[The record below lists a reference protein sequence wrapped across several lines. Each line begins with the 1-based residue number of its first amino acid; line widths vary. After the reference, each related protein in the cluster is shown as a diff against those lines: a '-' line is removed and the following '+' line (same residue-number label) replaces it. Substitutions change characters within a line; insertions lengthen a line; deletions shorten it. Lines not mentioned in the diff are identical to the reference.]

1 MLRLAL
7 GPHGMLT
14 TPRLADAA
22 GRRSRSANAQQFAQI
37 SDALRLQQVQH
48 LLPYSG
54 REERVGQRVVR
65 VLHVEAVELRQ
76 RREVQLLKLD
86 GQVIGIRA
94 VSQNPAMNPG
104 RVDGRIVELVPGLTH
119 FFFEDLQLDTYAMAD
134 QHPAFDEVTQVVYD
148 FAWLFA
154 ADHIFRAKS

>member
-65 VLHVEAVELRQ
+65 VLHVEAVLSKKVPDGGWIIQEITAKRMVGQ
-76 RREVQLLKLD
+76 DPGIWKKVNNPKL
-86 GQVIGIRA
+86 
-94 VSQNPAMNPG
+94 
-104 RVDGRIVELVPGLTH
+104 
-119 FFFEDLQLDTYAMAD
+119 AD
-134 QHPAFDEVTQVVYD
+134 KTIDY
-148 FAWLFA
+148 
-154 ADHIFRAKS
+154 